1 MHLKYVAH
9 TPNVAHKTSNQAD
22 SKSKTD
28 NLIPAS
34 QKRDTKKKAL
44 NKIENENESET
55 RFPQRVI
62 ENSGSQIGAVKCQK
76 MQFALR
82 VKCGGS
88 KDEGLSIGGYCI
100 QNSKISSF

>member
-28 NLIPAS
+28 NLISS
-34 QKRDTKKKAL
+34 QSKKRHKKKKEL

-62 ENSGSQIGAVKCQK
+62 ENSGSQIGAVK
-76 MQFALR
+76 
-82 VKCGGS
+82 
-88 KDEGLSIGGYCI
+88 
-100 QNSKISSF
+100 